1 MLVRNNPSSI
11 NSNNFVGNKFLH
23 SENLSNTSNKKP
35 IYSQS
40 AVVEHEYNPS
50 RELLLY
56 RNINFCARPEYDR
69 LASEFSVRAS
79 NYFRRGG
86 CYGCAS
92 EEFKNVVDVIKLVCS
107 NNKKPKILIA
117 GIGEAQEPFSI
128 LAVIRDTHKRKPL
141 ESVVD
146 LNCVDLQPKISDSD
160 LDNYAYCDSLEPMFA
175 KRSFDY
181 VENPTY
187 RSYYPYKVKPEIQDY
202 LRGVFDDESRT
213 KWDTKIEDFSAQC
226 PAESY
231 DMITFNNTLGYI
243 EGKDKVLETM
253 GNICRILKPNGILI
267 TDPYD
272 QYREMF
278 PVLSNFKKISDG
290 IWQKPAK

>member
-23 SENLSNTSNKKP
+23 SENLSNTSNNKP

-40 AVVEHEYNPS
+40 VVVEHKYNPS

-56 RNINFCARPEYDR
+56 RNINFCARPEYER
-69 LASEFSVRAS
+69 LTSEVRAS

-86 CYGCAS
+86 FYGSAS
-92 EEFKNVVDVIKLVCS
+92 EEFRNVVDAVKLLFS

-117 GIGEAQEPFSI
+117 GIGQAQEPFSI
-128 LAVIRDTHKRKPL
+128 LAVIRDIHKRKPL

-160 LDNYAYCDSLEPMFA
+160 LDNYAYCDSCDPMFA
-175 KRSFDY
+175 KGSFDY

-187 RSYYPYKVKPEIQDY
+187 KPYYRYKVKPEIQAH
-202 LRGVFDDESRT
+202 LRKVFDDESST
-213 KWDTKIEDFSAQC
+213 KWDTKIEDFSDQC

-231 DMITFNNTLGYI
+231 DMITFNNTLGYV
-243 EGKDKVLETM
+243 EGEDKQHKTM
-253 GNICRILKPNGILI
+253 ENICRILKPNGILI

-272 QYREMF
+272 QYKEMF
-278 PVLSNFKKISDG
+278 PAMRDFEKISDG
-290 IWQKPAK
+290 IWRKPAK